1 MRVRTIFISNCE
13 DNIKLIHNEIQKSNI
28 DLIIQHTNSKELA
41 AALLKDMAWDL
52 ILFDYQ
58 SSSLDYTEIISLR
71 EELCPNVPIILIY
84 KEIKI
89 TEIIEASH
97 AGINNFTSI
106 LELTSIY
113 ESLEFAINDI
123 NKRIEQR
130 RPYGGISSI
139 RTNLRFSE
147 DTYRLA
153 VEENR
158 DVIWNW
164 NILANQLIVSDE
176 WQERIVFP
184 NHIDKS
190 FDEYIKRLVHPA
202 DSRNLLQLQQDYL
215 DKKNPYF
222 RYECRLVMNSGEYR
236 WVLIKGKAIW
246 DDDNQPT
253 LMIGHMVDITE
264 QKRLGER
271 ANYLTYYDHLTGLAN
286 RVLFEYKLCSTIAR
300 LKFEKCTDKV
310 AIIYL
315 DIDNLSTF
323 NEVRG
328 HVFGDQLLKEIASI
342 LVMTLSN
349 NCIISRFGGDEFAV
363 LIPNVVSI
371 DQIHN
376 VAEKLMS
383 LFNDELIINDFP
395 VLVSVSMGIA
405 LYPEDGKDEQ
415 MLIKNAHTAMRFSKQ
430 LGKDNYQLYHVRM
443 NEKVVRKLQMEM
455 KLREAIKNNEFT
467 VFYQPQVNIEN
478 GKIESMEALIRWIHP
493 NEGMIPPVEFISIAE
508 ERDLII
514 PIGEFVLRTACKQNK
529 LWQEK
534 GHPCKR
540 VAVNISAKQLKDKDF
555 VYAIK
560 KVLEETGLDAKWLE
574 VEITESLIMDN
585 LELAID
591 ILSELRELGVY
602 IALDDF
608 GTGYSSLNY
617 LTRLPIDT
625 LKIDKSFIDK
635 IHTGSN
641 EQAITK
647 AIIGLAHN
655 IKLGIVAEG
664 VEINEQL
671 LFLREYECDKVQGY
685 LFSKPLPAEEFELML
700 SAEDK

>member
-1 MRVRTIFISNCE
+1 MQIRAIFISNCE
-13 DNIKLIHNEIQKSNI
+13 DNIKFIHNEIQKSNI
-28 DLIIQHTNSKELA
+28 NVILQHASSKELISS
-41 AALLKDMAWDL
+41 LLKEIDWHL
-52 ILFDYQ
+52 ILFDYE
-58 SSSLDYTEIISLR
+58 SNGLDYAEIIGYR
-71 EELCPNVPIILIY
+71 EELCPNIPIILIY
-84 KEIKI
+84 TEIKA
-89 TEIIEASH
+89 TEIIEASQS
-97 AGINNFTSI
+97 GINNFISI
-106 LELTSIY
+106 LELTNINESIA
-113 ESLEFAINDI
+113 FATKDL
-123 NKRIEQR
+123 NKKIEQKKLF
-130 RPYGGISSI
+130 GEISNT
-139 RTNLRFSE
+139 RTNLRLTE
-147 DTYRLA
+147 DIYRLV
-153 VEENR
+153 VEENG
-158 DVIWNW
+158 DAIWDW
-164 NILANQLIVSDE
+164 NIVTNQLIVSDE
-176 WQERIVFP
+176 RQERIVYP

-190 FDEYIKRLVHPA
+190 FSAYIKRFVHPT
-202 DSRNLLQLQQDYL
+202 DSRNLLQLLHDYL
-215 DKKNPYF
+215 KKKISNF
-222 RYECRLVMNSGEYR
+222 RYECKLVMKSGQYR

-246 DDDNQPT
+246 DNNKPIR
-253 LMIGHMVDITE
+253 MIGHMVDITE

-271 ANYLTYYDHLTGLAN
+271 ANYLTYYDPLTGLAN
-286 RVLFEYKLCSTIAR
+286 RALFEYKLCSTIAR
-300 LKFEKCTDKV
+300 LKFEKCTDKAAV
-310 AIIYL
+310 IYL
-315 DIDNLSTF
+315 NIDNFSTF
-323 NEVRG
+323 NEARG
-328 HVFGDQLLKEIASI
+328 HVFGDRLLKRIASI
-342 LVMTLSN
+342 LAMTFSDD
-349 NCIISRFGGDEFAV
+349 CILSRFGGDEFAA

-371 DQIHN
+371 GQIHN

-415 MLIKNAHTAMRFSKQ
+415 ILIKNAHTAMRFSKH

-478 GKIESMEALIRWIHP
+478 GKIESMEALIRWVHP
-493 NEGMIPPVEFISIAE
+493 TEGMIPPVEFISIAE

-540 VAVNISAKQLKDKDF
+540 VAVNISAKQLKDKNF
-555 VYAIK
+555 VYTIK
-560 KVLEETGLDAKWLE
+560 KVLEETCLDAKWLE
-574 VEITESLIMDN
+574 VEITESLIMEN

-635 IHTGSN
+635 IHTGFN
-641 EQAITK
+641 EQAITR

-655 IKLGIVAEG
+655 IKLDIVAEG
-664 VEINEQL
+664 VEIKEQL

-700 SAEDK
+700 YAEDK